1 MLQHTENT
9 FWAVGTVQLI
19 ECLPIKYETQGSIP
33 CTAPLKQGMVVCIT
47 PDFRSRDKWF
57 TKVQVVF
64 IYKGMLGQPG
74 LHGICLHTLMTL
86 ALKKKKSRTH
96 SPAQQSLVLKY

>member
-9 FWAVGTVQLI
+9 FWAVDTVQLI

-47 PDFRSRDKWF
+47 PDSGAETSGLGKFKLSSS
-57 TKVQVVF
+57 TKE
-64 IYKGMLGQPG
+64 
-74 LHGICLHTLMTL
+74 C
-86 ALKKKKSRTH
+86 
-96 SPAQQSLVLKY
+96 